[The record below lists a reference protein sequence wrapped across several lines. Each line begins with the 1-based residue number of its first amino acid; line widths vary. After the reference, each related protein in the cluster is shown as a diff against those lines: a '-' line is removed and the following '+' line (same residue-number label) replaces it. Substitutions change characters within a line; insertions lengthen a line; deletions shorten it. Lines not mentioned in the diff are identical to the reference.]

1 MVPPP
6 SGDSRASQYHERG
19 YPMFKLTPTMRTA
32 IQAFVDDA
40 IAKQKAG
47 TCGK

>member
-1 MVPPP
+1 
-6 SGDSRASQYHERG
+6 
-19 YPMFKLTPTMRTA
+19 MFVLSDDMESA
-32 IQAFVDDA
+32 IKAFVDDA